1 MVYGLKGVAMEHK
14 QYKKDELEVGMEVA
28 VPYHIY
34 YGWQTQFRYAIWAKE
49 KITAL
54 TPKKTKITL
63 SGGRVIETK
72 KNYGYR
78 TYLYKYDSSMPKE
91 TEVAQAFKSIL
102 INFKEMQNIRFSDLG
117 DEEMI
122 EAASNIRE
130 ILELASGRNTDDKSE
145 CSN

>member
-1 MVYGLKGVAMEHK
+1 MAEFEHK
-14 QYKKDELEVGMEVA
+14 QYKKDELEVGMKVA
-28 VPYHIY
+28 VPYYIY

-91 TEVAQAFKSIL
+91 TEVAQSFRSIL
-102 INFKEMQNIRFSDLG
+102 QDFKQMQNIRFYDLS

-122 EAASNIRE
+122 EVASKMRD
-130 ILELASGRNTDDKSE
+130 ILELVNKGDKNDKSE

>member
-1 MVYGLKGVAMEHK
+1 M
-14 QYKKDELEVGMEVA
+14 
-28 VPYHIY
+28 
-34 YGWQTQFRYAIWAKE
+34 
-49 KITAL
+49 AL

-91 TEVAQAFKSIL
+91 TEVSQSFKAIL
-102 INFKEMQNIRFSDLG
+102 QDFKQMQNIRFSDFG

-122 EAASNIRE
+122 EVASKIRG
-130 ILELASGRNTDDKSE
+130 ILELANKGNGNDKSE
-145 CSN
+145 

>member
-1 MVYGLKGVAMEHK
+1 MACGLKGVAMEHK

-34 YGWQTQFRYAIWAKE
+34 YGWQTQFRYNIWVKE
-49 KITAL
+49 KITSL

-78 TYLYKYDSSMPKE
+78 TYLYKYDLSMPKE

-102 INFKEMQNIRFSDLG
+102 INSKEMQNIRFSDLG

-122 EAASNIRE
+122 EAASKIRE

>member
-1 MVYGLKGVAMEHK
+1 MNHYE
-14 QYKKDELEVGMEVA
+14 YKKDELEVGMEVA
-28 VPYHIY
+28 VPYYIY
-34 YGWQTQFRYAIWAKE
+34 YGWQIQFRCAIWAKE

-63 SGGRVIETK
+63 DSGRVIEAK
-72 KNYGYR
+72 RNLDYR

-91 TEVAQAFKSIL
+91 TEVAQSFRSIL
-102 INFKEMQNIRFSDLG
+102 RDYKQLQGIRFSDFG

-122 EAASNIRE
+122 EVASKMRD
-130 ILELASGRNTDDKSE
+130 ILELVNKGDKNDKSE